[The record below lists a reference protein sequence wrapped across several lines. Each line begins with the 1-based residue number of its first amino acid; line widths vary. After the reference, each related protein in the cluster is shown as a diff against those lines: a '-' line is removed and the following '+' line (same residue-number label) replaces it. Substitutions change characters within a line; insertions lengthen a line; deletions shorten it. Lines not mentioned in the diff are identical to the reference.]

1 MSPNL
6 ASLLSRAGRW
16 LRFAHPNSK
25 AFMPPAQ
32 PWNPGFCLLCAGTQD
47 AGGRGRR
54 CGWAPL
60 PHRPQL
66 STQLRLQ
73 ASAPSGLPLLSLPWE
88 TPTSRSLAPLLRW
101 LRARFRGWTTLRPRS
116 QLGAE
121 RHPLHDPTD
130 HTRGSG
136 RRGPDNCLGLGA
148 QGLIMLAALR
158 AGTGGKR
165 RARVGAARVL
175 PPVISPVAEMMMART
190 LGRSGHLARHPSPPG
205 PRRRRSLPA

>member
-1 MSPNL
+1 MASVCASQLQGLHARPNPGTL
-6 ASLLSRAGRW
+6 VSACSAQGPRMLGGGGDAVAGR
-16 LRFAHPNSK
+16 
-25 AFMPPAQ
+25 
-32 PWNPGFCLLCAGTQD
+32 
-47 AGGRGRR
+47 
-54 CGWAPL
+54 PL

-73 ASAPSGLPLLSLPWE
+73 ASAPPGLPLLSLPWE

-190 LGRSGHLARHPSPPG
+190 LGCSGHLARHPSPPG

>member
-25 AFMPPAQ
+25 AFTPGPTLEPWFLPALRRD
-32 PWNPGFCLLCAGTQD
+32 PGCW
-47 AGGRGRR
+47 GGGRR

-73 ASAPSGLPLLSLPWE
+73 ASAPPGLPLLSLPWE

-165 RARVGAARVL
+165 RARVGVARVL

>member
-1 MSPNL
+1 MCIPTPRP
-6 ASLLSRAGRW
+6 SR
-16 LRFAHPNSK
+16 
-25 AFMPPAQ
+25 PAQ
-32 PWNPGFCLLCAGTQD
+32 PWNPGSCLLCAGTQD

-60 PHRPQL
+60 PRRPQL

-73 ASAPSGLPLLSLPWE
+73 ASAPPGLPLLSLPWE